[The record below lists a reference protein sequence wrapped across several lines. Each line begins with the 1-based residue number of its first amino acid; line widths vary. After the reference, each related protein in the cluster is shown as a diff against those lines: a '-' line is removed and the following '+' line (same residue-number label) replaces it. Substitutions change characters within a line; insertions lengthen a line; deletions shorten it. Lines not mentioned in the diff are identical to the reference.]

1 MPVPPGLL
9 MDIAIL
15 IVREYRRSRKR
26 RAAPGVARAPAP
38 SRAPARRL
46 SSVGRALRLAA
57 IVGLLWLLWREVTRR
72 RAALIE
78 AQRDAFSRTAS
89 MTAVLPAPSL
99 PPAPPAPPAD
109 PPASA
114 PGDADSSVSPV
125 DSAEHARSKTSAEN
139 LASPEHA
146 APEDATA
153 DEERGNGA
161 LIGWCAR
168 CRVRQPMQRVTFET
182 NAGGRS
188 IARGV
193 CPVCGAGITRFV
205 AREARKIEG

>member
-38 SRAPARRL
+38 LRAPARRL
-46 SSVGRALRLAA
+46 SSVGRALRLAV

-78 AQRDAFSRTAS
+78 ARRDAFSRAAS
-89 MTAVLPAPSL
+89 MTVVSPAPSL
-99 PPAPPAPPAD
+99 PPASPAP
-109 PPASA
+109 A

-153 DEERGNGA
+153 DEERGNGV